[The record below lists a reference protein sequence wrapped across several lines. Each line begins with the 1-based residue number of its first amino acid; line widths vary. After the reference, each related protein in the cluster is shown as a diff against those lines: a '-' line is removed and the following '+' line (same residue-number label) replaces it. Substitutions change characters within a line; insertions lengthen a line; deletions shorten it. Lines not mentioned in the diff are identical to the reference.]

1 MLHRSESIPSRS
13 VIGSVDR
20 VIAGAIFVV
29 LLVLGAV
36 AEFWIY
42 DKAMWWHSDTKADR
56 RNWTPPR

>member
-1 MLHRSESIPSRS
+1 MALPRPVAFSP
-13 VIGSVDR
+13 VIF
-20 VIAGAIFVV
+20 GAIALV

-42 DKAMWWHSDTKADR
+42 DKALWWHSDAKADQ

>member
-1 MLHRSESIPSRS
+1 MALQ
-13 VIGSVDR
+13 GSVAFR
-20 VIAGAIFVV
+20 PVIFGAIFVV

-42 DKAMWWHSDTKADR
+42 DKAMWWHSDMKADR

>member
-1 MLHRSESIPSRS
+1 MVLPRPVAFRP
-13 VIGSVDR
+13 VIF
-20 VIAGAIFVV
+20 GAIFVV

-56 RNWTPPR
+56 RNWTLPR

>member
-1 MLHRSESIPSRS
+1 MALPGPVAFRLVIIES
-13 VIGSVDR
+13 
-20 VIAGAIFVV
+20 IFVV
-29 LLVLGAV
+29 LLVLGAL

>member
-1 MLHRSESIPSRS
+1 MVLPGPVAFRL
-13 VIGSVDR
+13 VI
-20 VIAGAIFVV
+20 IEAIFVV
-29 LLVLGAV
+29 LLVLGAL